1 MMSYATATAHSA
13 YAHAIDDQ
21 RTATKQMMHDFL
33 EHFRAAAERLQNAVR
48 APDQVFELV
57 NWRPLSI
64 QSHMNAYD
72 AAVADGYEQL
82 SEDFRA
88 LFEEVA
94 HELDTKGTAVLVA
107 IRRQSR
113 RATMDELTFAELCT
127 RAGQGMSECL
137 LRAELVLHPMRAV
150 PRNQRPQLEVFTN
163 VLMG

>member
-1 MMSYATATAHSA
+1 MSFATATAHSA
-13 YAHAIDDQ
+13 LSHVLDDQ

-48 APDQVFELV
+48 APAQVFELT

-72 AAVADGYEQL
+72 AAVAEGYEQL

-88 LFEEVA
+88 LFEELA
-94 HELDTKGTAVLVA
+94 HELDTKGTAALVA

-113 RATMDELTFAELCT
+113 RPILDELSFADCCT

-137 LRAELVLHPMRAV
+137 RRAELALHPMRAV
-150 PRNQRPQLEVFTN
+150 PRSQRPQFEVFTN

>member
-1 MMSYATATAHSA
+1 MSFATATAHSA
-13 YAHAIDDQ
+13 LSHVLDDQ

-48 APDQVFELV
+48 APAQVFELT

-88 LFEEVA
+88 LFEELA
-94 HELDTKGTAVLVA
+94 HELDTKGTAALVA

-113 RATMDELTFAELCT
+113 RPTMDELNFADLCT
-127 RAGQGMSECL
+127 RAGQGMNECL
-137 LRAELVLHPMRAV
+137 RRAELALHPMRAV
-150 PRNQRPQLEVFTN
+150 PRNQRPQFEVFTN
-163 VLMG
+163 GLMG